1 MYLSEM
7 IDVLNAYNINHPI
20 EIRDKKFPNKE
31 WEDLLTKG
39 YHNFNFQD
47 FDYRIKEQKQTI
59 TMEKWLC
66 ATYNE
71 FDIPEYWT
79 CESTNI
85 DTYIEHIG
93 CIKIKLLESYEI
105 EL

>member
-1 MYLSEM
+1 MHINEI
-7 IDVLNAYNINHPI
+7 IDVLNAYNNNQQL
-20 EIRDKKFPNKE
+20 EIKNKNDSRKE
-31 WEDLLTKG
+31 WKGLLTNG

-93 CIKIKLLESYEI
+93 CIKVKLLESYQI